1 MRRVKAKAR
10 SSAIAIIDLD
20 VRGQLAQTIQRS
32 TFSRR
37 DRAVISA
44 RQAGHCVI
52 RAMLGALAR
61 SEAGWRPAIEA
72 DSEVPPG
79 SLPSRWA
86 AVLELKLGCFAFIR
100 EDASSRSRCPP
111 SLSFAENARLRY
123 DYHDIADSEDR

>member
-1 MRRVKAKAR
+1 MSIARVVVVARVGVRVRRVKAKAR

-61 SEAGWRPAIEA
+61 SEAGQRPVGET

-79 SLPSRWA
+79 SAPVLGLP
-86 AVLELKLGCFAFIR
+86 
-100 EDASSRSRCPP
+100 
-111 SLSFAENARLRY
+111 Y
-123 DYHDIADSEDR
+123 